1 MTPINPEALQKV
13 LEALPHEREDP
24 FPHLAFLTPERLL
37 QRRVEVSEQ
46 LKVLEQER
54 QAIDEELSSIY
65 GSPELRRG
73 IRAPGGWML
82 RQRTRTT
89 WNYPPEIR
97 NVIHAIQ
104 KDAQESG
111 DATEIRTTYLVLTQE
126 EL

>member
-1 MTPINPEALQKV
+1 
-13 LEALPHEREDP
+13 
-24 FPHLAFLTPERLL
+24 
-37 QRRVEVSEQ
+37 VEVSDQ
-46 LKVLEQER
+46 LKVLEAER

-97 NVIHAIQ
+97 NVIRAIQ

-111 DATEIRTTYLVLTQE
+111 EASEIRTTFLVLTQE
-126 EL
+126 GL

>member
-1 MTPINPEALQKV
+1 MTPINPQDLQRV
-13 LEALPHEREDP
+13 LETLPAEKPDP

-37 QRRVEVSEQ
+37 QRRVEVSDQ
-46 LKVLEQER
+46 LKVLEAER

-97 NVIHAIQ
+97 NVIRAIQ

-111 DATEIRTTYLVLTQE
+111 EASEIRTTFLVLTQE
-126 EL
+126 GL